1 MSARTEWDCV
11 LDCLDRARNDFLP
24 TVEEFTLMNDLQTL
38 KMFLQDLDVH
48 VLVVGNEDF
57 VRWYLE
63 ETGLSIHPTLWQLR
77 VLTFL
82 LGRDALWREAFTLK

>member
-1 MSARTEWDCV
+1 M
-11 LDCLDRARNDFLP
+11 L
-24 TVEEFTLMNDLQTL
+24 
-38 KMFLQDLDVH
+38 LQDLDVH

-63 ETGLSIHPTLWQLR
+63 ETGLSIHPALRQLR

-82 LGRDALWREAFTLK
+82 LGRDALRREAFT

>member
-11 LDCLDRARNDFLP
+11 LDCLDRARNDFLA
-24 TVEEFTLMNDLQTL
+24 TVEEFTLMNDLQAL
-38 KMFLQDLDVH
+38 KMFLQDFDVH

-63 ETGLSIHPTLWQLR
+63 ETGLSIHPALWQLR

-82 LGRDALWREAFTLK
+82 LGRDALLREAFTWK

>member
-1 MSARTEWDCV
+1 
-11 LDCLDRARNDFLP
+11 
-24 TVEEFTLMNDLQTL
+24 MNDLQTL

-63 ETGLSIHPTLWQLR
+63 ETGLSIHP
-77 VLTFL
+77 
-82 LGRDALWREAFTLK
+82 AL